1 MGSNDESEELSLSV
15 EALMV
20 VGIILVTVGISV
32 KVSSVSAENVEETEV
47 VVDGEEVLE
56 VSSVWL
62 LSSSSS
68 MTKGLET
75 EIRKL
80 FLIHFFFFFSFFSFL
95 FF

>member
-32 KVSSVSAENVEETEV
+32 KVSSVSVENVEETEV
-47 VVDGEEVLE
+47 VGDVEEVLE

-80 FLIHFFFFFSFFSFL
+80 
-95 FF
+95 

>member
-20 VGIILVTVGISV
+20 VGIMLEVGISV
-32 KVSSVSAENVEETEV
+32 KVSSVSVENVEETEV
-47 VVDGEEVLE
+47 VGDVEEVLE

-62 LSSSSS
+62 LSSSS

-80 FLIHFFFFFSFFSFL
+80 YKQYEKSTKSRSNS
-95 FF
+95 

>member
-15 EALMV
+15 EASTV
-20 VGIILVTVGISV
+20 VGIMLEVGISV
-32 KVSSVSAENVEETEV
+32 KVSSVSVENVEETEV
-47 VVDGEEVLE
+47 VGDVEEVLE

-80 FLIHFFFFFSFFSFL
+80 
-95 FF
+95 